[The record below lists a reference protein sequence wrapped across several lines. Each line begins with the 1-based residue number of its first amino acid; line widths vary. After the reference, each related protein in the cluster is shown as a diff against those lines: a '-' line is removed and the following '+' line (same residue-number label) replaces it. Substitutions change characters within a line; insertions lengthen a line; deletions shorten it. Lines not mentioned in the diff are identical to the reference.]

1 MLKMATPVVSLSARW
16 HRFRLAETD
25 ASDHA
30 SAACYRRT
38 KNIRVVPVVVAELK
52 LRNVQRQILSA
63 DLVERAHD
71 ATLEQRPEAI
81 NRLRMDG
88 TKDVFTR
95 AVADNA
101 MRILL
106 ADVVIAAVVIGRE
119 QADFVGNGLANELF
133 HV

>member
-1 MLKMATPVVSLSARW
+1 MIRMAIPIASAHSARW

-38 KNIRVVPVVVAELK
+38 KNIGVIPVVVAELK
-52 LRNVQRQILSA
+52 LRNVQRKILFA

-71 ATLEQRPEAI
+71 SPLKQRPEAI
-81 NRLRMDG
+81 NRLRVDG
-88 TKDVFTR
+88 TKNVFTR

-106 ADVVIAAVVIGRE
+106 ADVVIAAVVIGR
-119 QADFVGNGLANELF
+119 
-133 HV
+133 